1 MAYLIDG
8 NNLLGTLF
16 PGYHRDPE
24 NKRKLVRRLIAFQR
38 STRSR
43 IILVFDGAA
52 SPDTEAMAETQDH
65 FAIVHPPPGENADS
79 AIREILDGLGD
90 RRKMVVVSSDR
101 EIRAFAR
108 LTGAAVMAS
117 REFKA
122 ELNRTLRT
130 RRAQKEL
137 TKNEAGPTALEV
149 RLWSQVF
156 KETK

>member
-16 PGYHRDPE
+16 PGHHRDPE

-52 SPDTEAMAETQDH
+52 SPDAEAMAETQNR

-90 RRKMVVVSSDR
+90 PRKMVVVSSDR

-108 LTGAAVMAS
+108 LTGAAVTSS

-122 ELNRTLRT
+122 ALSRTLRT
-130 RRAQKEL
+130 RKMEKEME
-137 TKNEAGPTALEV
+137 KNEAGPTSLEV

-156 KETK
+156 KENK

>member
-16 PGYHRDPE
+16 PGFYRDPE

-43 IILVFDGAA
+43 TILVFDGAA
-52 SPDTEAMAETQDH
+52 SADAEAMAASQDR
-65 FAIVHPPPGENADS
+65 FAIVHPPPGESADS

-108 LTGAAVMAS
+108 LMGAAVMSS

-130 RRAQKEL
+130 RRLEKEM
-137 TKNEAGPTALEV
+137 TKNETGPTALEV

>member
-16 PGYHRDPE
+16 PGHHRDPE

-52 SPDTEAMAETQDH
+52 SADAEAMASSQDR
-65 FAIVHPPPGENADS
+65 FAIVHPPPGESADS

-90 RRKMVVVSSDR
+90 RSKMVVVSSDR
-101 EIRAFAR
+101 EIRSFVR
-108 LTGAAVMAS
+108 LQGAADMSS
-117 REFKA
+117 RDFKA
-122 ELNRTLRT
+122 ELSRTLR
-130 RRAQKEL
+130 AWKNEKEME
-137 TKNEAGPTALEV
+137 KKEAGPTALEV
-149 RLWSQVF
+149 RLWSQIF
-156 KETK
+156 KENK